1 MNKILHQL
9 LCFFG
14 FHKKQKVER
23 TGEVNWVAITVEITC
38 CKHCN
43 KIL

>member
-1 MNKILHQL
+1 MKKKFYKF
-9 LCFFG
+9 LCSLG
-14 FHKKQKVER
+14 IHKKEKVER